1 MKNGITTFF
10 AILFLSFWF
19 SPAQAAFPVRPNQ
32 PTEKTTIKTTAHA
45 LTTLLFKNP
54 PASGTEKA
62 AQKGNTLGLLSFI
75 FGIGGLLA
83 LMLGPL
89 AVLSPLLGIAAL
101 ILGAISL
108 NNPYEQWM
116 SITGFI
122 LGILNILIWLIVLVV
137 ILAIIS
143 AFK

>member
-1 MKNGITTFF
+1 MKNGIIAFL
-10 AILFLSFWF
+10 AILFLSLWF
-19 SPAQAAFPVRPNQ
+19 SPAQAAFPVRASQ
-32 PTEKTTIKTTAHA
+32 PAEKTTIKTTAQA
-45 LTTLLFKNP
+45 LTALLYRNTP
-54 PASGTEKA
+54 TSGTAKA

-75 FGIGGLLA
+75 FGIGGILA

-89 AVLSPLLGIAAL
+89 AVFSPLLGIAAL

-122 LGILNILIWLIVLVV
+122 LGIINVLIWLLILVV
-137 ILAIIS
+137 ILAVIS